1 MITAGIQKVL
11 LKADSRPAAQGTL
24 HGPRPKAHFTTR
36 GLAACF
42 TVHAHP
48 AVQFRI
54 FVSGIFYSACSDLCS
69 KMEKG
74 EFWFLCN
81 FTQSFPSPA
90 ILASFCCFLLKKQT
104 LDSYCRRGTVDVETM
119 HVWRDLKPLLHFATT
134 FEGLQNFE
142 TIEITKKPKLTFF
155 YFGTQIRTCA
165 VTYRWQKL

>member
-24 HGPRPKAHFTTR
+24 HGPQPKAHFKTR
-36 GLAACF
+36 GPAACF

-69 KMEKG
+69 KMEEG

-81 FTQSFPSPA
+81 FTQSFQSPA
-90 ILASFCCFLLKKQT
+90 ILGSFCCSLLKKQT
-104 LDSYCRRGTVDVETM
+104 LDPYCRCSTVDAETM
-119 HVWRDLKPLLHFATT
+119 QV
-134 FEGLQNFE
+134 
-142 TIEITKKPKLTFF
+142 
-155 YFGTQIRTCA
+155 
-165 VTYRWQKL
+165 